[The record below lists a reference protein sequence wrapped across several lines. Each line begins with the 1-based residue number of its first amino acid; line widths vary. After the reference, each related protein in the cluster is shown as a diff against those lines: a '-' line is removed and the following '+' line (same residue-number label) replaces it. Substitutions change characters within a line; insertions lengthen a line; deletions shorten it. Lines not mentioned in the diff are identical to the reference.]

1 MYVPKLKGR
10 TMIRKV
16 ALALLVSAV
25 ASTAKAGV
33 SGDPN
38 DFYVLSDAVNE
49 VYQFDRLPAFPHV
62 PGVYAGV
69 LGGSY
74 SNVFSNQGEVGTIY
88 PYLGAVAGTN
98 QDFFIGGFS
107 GLTKIDSTSGAF
119 IQSVGAAG
127 LRLGPAKAPNGNLVV
142 GGPTGVEEYNPNTGA
157 FVRTVVGSGDGAN
170 LHAFNGNSMYVA
182 NWYGGSGFGI
192 KRYNFVS
199 GASLGADIAVP
210 FAPQEIGFGPDGALY
225 ATALYEGPGVE
236 GLWRYDSGLNSWSQF
251 IDVQSLAG
259 GGPHGFTYDPVTF
272 DCFMAFNTGEIYR
285 FNGYTGAYIDQ
296 PNFVPTK
303 LTDVLFKEVIPEP
316 ATIGLLILGAGFVIR
331 RRSR

>member
-1 MYVPKLKGR
+1 MYGIKLKGR
-10 TMIRKV
+10 VMIRKV
-16 ALALLVSAV
+16 ALALLLMSAA
-25 ASTAKAGV
+25 ASTANAGV

-74 SNVFSNQGEVGTIY
+74 SNVFSNQGEVGAIF
-88 PYLGAVAGTN
+88 PYLGAVGGTN
-98 QDFFIGGFS
+98 QDFFIGGFA
-107 GLTKIDSTSGAF
+107 GLTKIDSVSGAF
-119 IQSVGAAG
+119 IQTVAGG
-127 LRLGPAKAPNGNLVV
+127 LRLGPAEGPNGNIVV
-142 GGPTGVEEYNPNTGA
+142 GGPTGVEEFDANTGA
-157 FVRTVVGSGDGAN
+157 FVRTVVASGDGYN
-170 LHAFNGNSMYVA
+170 LHAFNGNDMYVS
-182 NWYGGSGFGI
+182 NWAAGSGFGI

-236 GLWRYDSGLNSWSQF
+236 GMWRYDSGLNTWSHF
-251 IDVQSLAG
+251 IDVQSLTG

-272 DCFMAFNTGEIYR
+272 DLFMAFNSGEIYR

-316 ATIGLLILGAGFVIR
+316 GTLGLLILGAGFVMR